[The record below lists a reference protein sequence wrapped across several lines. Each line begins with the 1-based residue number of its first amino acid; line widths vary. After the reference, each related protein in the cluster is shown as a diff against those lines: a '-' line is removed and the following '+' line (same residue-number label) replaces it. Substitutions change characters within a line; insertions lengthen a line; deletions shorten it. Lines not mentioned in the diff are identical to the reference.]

1 MSQAP
6 DTEALLRE
14 RLAALA
20 PLSLDIADD
29 SAAHAGHGSAGKGG
43 HYRLRIVAAA
53 FAGKPRLARHRLVFD
68 TLGDLMHSRIHA
80 LVIDAKSPDEA

>member
-1 MSQAP
+1 MTQAP

-20 PLSLDIADD
+20 PRSIEIADD

-43 HYRLRIVAAA
+43 HYRLRIVSEA

-68 TLGDLMHSRIHA
+68 ALGDLMHARIHA
-80 LVIDAKSPDEA
+80 LVIDAKSPEEA